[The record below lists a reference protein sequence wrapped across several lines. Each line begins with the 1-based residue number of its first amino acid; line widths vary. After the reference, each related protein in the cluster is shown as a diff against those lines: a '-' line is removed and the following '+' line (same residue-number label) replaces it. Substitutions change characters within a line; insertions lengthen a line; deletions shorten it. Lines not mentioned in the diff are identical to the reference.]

1 LEASYDLVVDE
12 TPNELMLV
20 QALEG
25 VPYIASSIYWMSH
38 MTQLWIN
45 PKLWMNPKGIDMGGG
60 LIYST
65 LSIYLSI
72 HLSIHPLQA
81 FCDSLVDEPQMSG
94 HGFHL
99 W

>member
-1 LEASYDLVVDE
+1 MEASYDLVVDE
-12 TPNELMLV
+12 TPNELMWV

-25 VPYIASSIYWMSH
+25 VPYIAPSSYWMSH
-38 MTQLWIN
+38 MTQLWI
-45 PKLWMNPKGIDMGGG
+45 NPKGIDMGGG